1 MQNNHLQPVT
11 AAQALVVCIGNEL
24 VADDAVGHAVF
35 TQLAELGLPGNV
47 RLEYC
52 GVGGIALLELLTGQE
67 ELMIVVDAVQLG
79 DPIGTVRLW
88 SWDELPV
95 LEGGSAISAHG
106 IGLKDTLV
114 IGRTLYP
121 ERMPR
126 QILLVGVEG
135 RCFDQL
141 GSAMSPEVAA
151 AVPLAVAA
159 ICKELNLTLLPN
171 QAGDQP

>member
-11 AAQALVVCIGNEL
+11 AARALVVCIGNEL

-35 TQLAELGLPGNV
+35 TRLTEQGLPETV

-52 GVGGIALLELLTGQE
+52 GVGGIALLELLSGQE

-79 DPIGTVRLW
+79 DPIGTVRFW
-88 SWDELPV
+88 PWDELPV

-106 IGLKDTLV
+106 IGLKDTLA

-121 ERMPR
+121 ERMPQR
-126 QILLVGVEG
+126 ILLVGVEG
-135 RCFDQL
+135 CCFDQL
-141 GSAMSPEVAA
+141 GAAMTPEVAA
-151 AVPLAVAA
+151 AVPRAVAA
-159 ICKELNLTLLPN
+159 VYNELHLSPVSN

>member
-1 MQNNHLQPVT
+1 MT
-11 AAQALVVCIGNEL
+11 AARALVVCIGNEL

>member
-1 MQNNHLQPVT
+1 MT
-11 AAQALVVCIGNEL
+11 ATQALVVCIGNEL

-35 TQLAELGLPGNV
+35 TQLAAQGLPGNV

-95 LEGGSAISAHG
+95 LEGSSAISAHG

>member
-1 MQNNHLQPVT
+1 MQNQHLQPVT
-11 AAQALVVCIGNEL
+11 AARALVVCIGNEL

-35 TQLAELGLPGNV
+35 TRLGEQGLPEGV

-67 ELMIVVDAVQLG
+67 KLMIVVDAVQLG

-95 LEGGSAISAHG
+95 LAGGSAISAHG
-106 IGLKDTLV
+106 IGLKDTLA
-114 IGRTLYP
+114 IGQTLYP
-121 ERMPR
+121 ERMPER
-126 QILLVGVEG
+126 ILLVGVEG

-141 GSAMSPEVAA
+141 GEAMSPEVAA
-151 AVPLAVAA
+151 AVPVVVAA
-159 ICKELNLTLLPN
+159 VDKALNHHFP
-171 QAGDQP
+171 GDK